1 MLCCLQDY
9 FFPGL
14 TCGLRVK
21 VSSHVL
27 VNEPREV
34 TGGERAGFR
43 IG

>member
-9 FFPGL
+9 FFLRL

-27 VNEPREV
+27 MNEPKEV
-34 TGGERAGFR
+34 TSGERAGFR